1 MAKYRCPSCGASHKD
16 APTSCRLCGYIMDG
30 SVEIPTGGAQ
40 ARAPIEKKGGLG
52 GIALIGLLV
61 LVVLGAGAVIFHYTS
76 GNNTVAKVIDKLP
89 GQSAPPDG
97 WKTITDA
104 EGGFTVSLPPNPQP
118 TSVKFPAADN
128 GQLTGWVG
136 TVGEAPQIDTQLYV
150 LYGKIHPKP
159 GEKASDTVA
168 RMGKLKMSLDPGFI
182 ESQQV
187 TTYQGYPA
195 VQYTIN
201 RVKFG
206 NEQGYENALL
216 FLKGDQLF
224 VVESISKYSGDPA
237 DAEFNQVLNSLT
249 FTA

>member
-16 APTSCRLCGYIMDG
+16 APSSCRLCGYIMDG
-30 SVEIPTGGAQ
+30 SVEMPAGGAQ

-52 GIALIGLLV
+52 GFALIGLLV
-61 LVVLGAGAVIFHYTS
+61 VVLLGAGAVVFHYTS
-76 GNNTVAKVIDKLP
+76 GNATVAKVIDKLP

-97 WKTITDA
+97 WKTVTDA
-104 EGGFTVSLPPNPQP
+104 EGGFTVSLPPNPTP

-136 TVGEAPQIDTQLYV
+136 TIGEAPQVDTQLYV
-150 LYGKIHPKP
+150 IYGKIHPKP
-159 GEKASDTVA
+159 GEKASDTVS
-168 RMGKLKMSLDPGFI
+168 RMGDLKMTLDPGFI
-182 ESQQV
+182 VSQQV
-187 TTYQGYPA
+187 TSYQGYPA
-195 VQYTIN
+195 MQYTIN
-201 RVKFG
+201 RVKFQTG
-206 NEQGYENALL
+206 QGFENALL

-237 DAEFNQVLNSLT
+237 DSEFNQVLNSLT